1 MPGGSGVNTPDRGSS
16 AMSRLVPRWVGMV
29 LLTCVTLVVLGVTI
43 WLGARVLGRLMVV
56 TAAIVA
62 ALLLTALLQPLA
74 DLLEGR
80 LRFPRWLASLTTVL
94 TALGAIGGVGY
105 LLVNRALAQSD
116 DLGQA
121 LQEGGQQLRQI
132 LLDSPL
138 PVSQHKL
145 EAYQTN
151 LFDGIQKALPAPST
165 GAAVAAQVL
174 TGLALAVFL
183 WFFLLKDG
191 AAMWRWFLSWV
202 PDRKAAA
209 FETAGVTSWEV
220 LTSYVRG
227 TVVIALADALGI
239 GAAMLG
245 LGVPLVVSLTLLVFL
260 GAFVPIVGST
270 VSGVVAVGVTFATVG
285 PIQALLLVAAVI
297 VVQQLE
303 GNLLQPLVMG
313 RALHLHPASIVLAVT
328 VGAVLAGV
336 LGALVAVPVLAMVY
350 RVTEELT
357 RFPRH
362 DAGSPET
369 AEPREA
375 TTDE

>member
-1 MPGGSGVNTPDRGSS
+1 
-16 AMSRLVPRWVGMV
+16 
-29 LLTCVTLVVLGVTI
+29 
-43 WLGARVLGRLMVV
+43 
-56 TAAIVA
+56 
-62 ALLLTALLQPLA
+62 
-74 DLLEGR
+74 
-80 LRFPRWLASLTTVL
+80 
-94 TALGAIGGVGY
+94 
-105 LLVNRALAQSD
+105 
-116 DLGQA
+116 
-121 LQEGGQQLRQI
+121 
-132 LLDSPL
+132 
-138 PVSQHKL
+138 
-145 EAYQTN
+145 
-151 LFDGIQKALPAPST
+151 
-165 GAAVAAQVL
+165 
-174 TGLALAVFL
+174 
-183 WFFLLKDG
+183 
-191 AAMWRWFLSWV
+191 MWRWFLSWV
-202 PDRKAAA
+202 PRRKAAA
-209 FETAGVTSWEV
+209 FETAGSRAWGV

-350 RVTEELT
+350 RVTEELSPLPP
-357 RFPRH
+357 PRRP
-362 DAGSPET
+362 DPRET
-369 AEPREA
+369 AEPERPPPMGDDRAGDTRQEEHGKEQEGEGQKLSWPQRRFLALLGAPAMGMALAVTVVSSYLPVLIEQISGPVLVGALIGGEGFFGIFMPTIVGGFSDRKGHACA
-375 TTDE
+375 TGCGWPSPSPSSSRSRWPGWPSSPGAAWGRSSPTRWC